1 MVIKQDTTSDT
12 ETNTTTGTLSCERP
26 VHIACSKSPNMVMLM
41 LRASACGMWHI
52 RWDALKQRSRR
63 GALLTNASSTSSP
76 NLKKTVKA
84 KVKRADQPAPNMNVR
99 LNPLLRAAADS
110 APSTPKGNIIPSPP
124 PPPISA
130 TDGGASASAPNSAR
144 ETGSNQG
151 SGAFPIS
158 AEMAGAQSPLS
169 GSGPTALSPKER
181 RATRSFERAA
191 TSSGEVPLLQEEYKF
206 HIEEDICNK
215 PFDKAVLQQNK
226 DTLVTQHIFVRKVL
240 CARVCVRVLTH
251 VPSVPRAVQF
261 QQRSFLQQ

>member
-1 MVIKQDTTSDT
+1 
-12 ETNTTTGTLSCERP
+12 
-26 VHIACSKSPNMVMLM
+26 
-41 LRASACGMWHI
+41 MWHI

-76 NLKKTVKA
+76 NLKKAAKA
-84 KVKRADQPAPNMNVR
+84 KVRRTDQPAPNMNVR

-151 SGAFPIS
+151 SGAFPVS
-158 AEMAGAQSPLS
+158 AETAGAQSPLS

-191 TSSGEVPLLQEEYKF
+191 TSSGEVPLLREEYKF

-240 CARVCVRVLTH
+240 CARVCVRVLTR
-251 VPSVPRAVQF
+251 VPFGIS
-261 QQRSFLQQ
+261 